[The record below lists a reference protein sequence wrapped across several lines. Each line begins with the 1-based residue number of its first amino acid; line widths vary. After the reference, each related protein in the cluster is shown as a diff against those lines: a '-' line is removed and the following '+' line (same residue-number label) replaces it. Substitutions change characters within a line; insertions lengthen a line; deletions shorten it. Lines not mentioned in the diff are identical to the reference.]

1 MLSQYITI
9 AYRHLAKDKL
19 YSLFLILGLGIGLGI
34 FLLCFKMFLYGT
46 TPDSYL
52 QDIERIYCI
61 VQKYQLQN
69 GEEKHFAYVPFPL
82 AMTLKNEI
90 PAVEQTTRIF
100 QSGRMALEY
109 GQKKFYENSI
119 YFVDP
124 NFLEFFTFDVLS
136 GNRETML
143 TQPNSIVLT
152 HATALKYFGQE
163 NPIGKLLTLNNKQ
176 AVVVTGIVE
185 NLSGYPSTSS
195 MRYDFL
201 VSMETARMLYG
212 SSLEQWNNA
221 RYTGFIKLRPS
232 SGPSDLEN
240 QMQSI
245 LQRYY
250 PVSPESPKKIYLYPM
265 KGIVFSAPHIE
276 KYSGNNTFTV
286 FIIFLVMGFLFLSIV
301 TINYINLSTAK
312 YLDRLK
318 EVGMRKVVGAQKF
331 DIIKQFLGE
340 SIFLSVLSIP
350 LAIAIYNLAGSA
362 IIGRVG
368 FDFDWTFWKDIRL
381 VFFLIGASILTGI
394 VAGSYPALYASSFQ
408 PMRMLKD
415 TSGPKT
421 GRGRLRN
428 VLVVLQFFVSIVF
441 IVMTI
446 VWRRQAEYVA
456 HVDMGYAKKGV
467 IAIPLQDETKGIF
480 SLLKEKIQSHSDVLA
495 VSASQRLPGNWMG
508 TKTLITENVPS
519 NGITGYAHNVD
530 YNFIETAGLQLLHGR
545 SFARDYHD
553 ENSLI
558 INKLLAERM
567 GWKDPVGKSLIV
579 DDKQCTVIGV
589 VDNYRFEVIRENLKP
604 TFLRLEQKDL
614 NYLLVNV
621 SNVQNVLKVKQ
632 FIREQWNQ
640 LVPNEPFDAFT
651 LDEDFQERH
660 FQATTVL
667 SEIFGVL
674 GGIALLF
681 SALGLLGL
689 ASFLLRKRTKEIGL
703 RKVLGAT
710 TSDIFLLLGMKFMKL
725 VLLSNIIALPIA
737 YLAAH
742 SLLESSFSVRVPIQ
756 ADVFIWAIVI
766 TTLIAFIAVL
776 SQTMRA
782 AQKNPAEALRY
793 E

>member
-1 MLSQYITI
+1 
-9 AYRHLAKDKL
+9 
-19 YSLFLILGLGIGLGI
+19 
-34 FLLCFKMFLYGT
+34 
-46 TPDSYL
+46 
-52 QDIERIYCI
+52 
-61 VQKYQLQN
+61 
-69 GEEKHFAYVPFPL
+69 
-82 AMTLKNEI
+82 
-90 PAVEQTTRIF
+90 
-100 QSGRMALEY
+100 
-109 GQKKFYENSI
+109 
-119 YFVDP
+119 
-124 NFLEFFTFDVLS
+124 
-136 GNRETML
+136 
-143 TQPNSIVLT
+143 
-152 HATALKYFGQE
+152 
-163 NPIGKLLTLNNKQ
+163 
-176 AVVVTGIVE
+176 
-185 NLSGYPSTSS
+185 
-195 MRYDFL
+195 
-201 VSMETARMLYG
+201 
-212 SSLEQWNNA
+212 
-221 RYTGFIKLRPS
+221 
-232 SGPSDLEN
+232 
-240 QMQSI
+240 MQSI

-250 PVSPESPKKIYLYPM
+250 PASPESPKKMYLYPI

-276 KYSGNNTFTV
+276 KYSGSNTFTV

-318 EVGMRKVVGAQKF
+318 EVGIRKVVGAQKF
-331 DIIKQFLGE
+331 DIMKQFLGE
-340 SIFLSVLSIP
+340 SIILSVLSIP
-350 LAIAIYNLAGSA
+350 LAIAFYNLVNSA
-362 IIGRVG
+362 VMARVG
-368 FDFDWTFWKDIRL
+368 FDVDWTFWKDIRL
-381 VFFLIGASILTGI
+381 VFFLLAASICTGI

-415 TSGPKT
+415 TSGHKT
-421 GRGRLRN
+421 GKGRLRN

-446 VWRRQAEYVA
+446 VWRRQAEFVA
-456 HVDMGYAKKGV
+456 HFDMGYAKKGV
-467 IAIPLQDETKGIF
+467 IAVPLQGETKEIF

-495 VSASQRLPGNWMG
+495 VSASQRLPGTWMG

-519 NGITGYAHNVD
+519 NGIIAYAHNVD
-530 YNFIETAGLQLLHGR
+530 YNFVETAGLQLLQGR

-553 ENSLI
+553 ENSLVV
-558 INKLLAERM
+558 NKLLAERM

-589 VDNYRFEVIRENLKP
+589 VDNYRFEVIKENLKP

-621 SNVQNVLKVKQ
+621 SNVQNVLMVKQ

-640 LVPNEPFDAFT
+640 LVPNTPFDAFT
-651 LDEDFQERH
+651 LDEDFQQRH

-667 SEIFGVL
+667 SEVFGVL

-742 SLLESSFSVRVPIQ
+742 SLLESSFSVRLPIQ
-756 ADVFIWAIVI
+756 VDVFIWAIVI
-766 TTLIAFIAVL
+766 TTLIAFAAIL

-782 AQKNPAEALRY
+782 AQKNPVDNLRY